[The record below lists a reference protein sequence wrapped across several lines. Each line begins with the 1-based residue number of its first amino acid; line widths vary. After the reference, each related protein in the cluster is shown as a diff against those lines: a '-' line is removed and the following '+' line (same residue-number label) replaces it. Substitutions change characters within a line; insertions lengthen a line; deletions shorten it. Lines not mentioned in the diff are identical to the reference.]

1 MPNLDAGGQR
11 HHSTLHQCWLSEAG
25 PGHNGDCA
33 QPEALFSLGG
43 HSHGVQTKSCC
54 SKTGTEDKA
63 WELGSESKGVGLS
76 KNKL

>member
-43 HSHGVQTKSCC
+43 HSHGVQTKVAVQRQELRT
-54 SKTGTEDKA
+54 KLGNWGVKA
-63 WELGSESKGVGLS
+63 KG
-76 KNKL
+76 